1 MTPGQIA
8 YQEDVRRR
16 PTYGDGTPRKSW
28 EELCDVARW
37 SWEREPPE
45 RKKSRRPP
53 LKAAGGI
60 PEKA

>member
-37 SWEREPPE
+37 SWEREPP
-45 RKKSRRPP
+45 KTQNP
-53 LKAAGGI
+53 AGH
-60 PEKA
+60 P